1 MINFTNCKEELNN
14 YKGSEK
20 KKTLIYDGKKYLVKF
35 PDPIR
40 EKNKNISYINNAFS
54 EYIGSNIF
62 KMVGFPTQNTIIG
75 VYKYNEK
82 EKIVCACEDFTN
94 SNKVLY
100 EFENLAL
107 STNPDKKIETELT
120 DILNVLDENNI
131 INIPKIREKFWDM
144 FVIDSL
150 IGNTDRHNG
159 NWGFLV
165 DIKTNKIEFAPIYD
179 CGSCL
184 NPMIDDDEIKKLQDN
199 DIKNLAINCY
209 SCLKENSKKINYM
222 TYIKECKNEECNKAI
237 LRVFKNIKIDE
248 INKQYEEVNQQI
260 LELAQQGLDTTYI
273 GGELAWPVPG
283 YTRITSKYAMRVH
296 PITGQYKLHTGVDIG
311 APMGANFVAANDGVV
326 VKAGPNTAYGNMVII
341 DHGGGISTLYAH
353 GSEILVEVG
362 QTVKRG
368 DAILKVGSTGYSTGP
383 HAHFEVRINGVTTDP
398 LPYITNGVVPGQSNT
413 EENSNIVDNANTTN

>member
-131 INIPKIREKFWDM
+131 INIPKIKEKFWDM

-209 SCLKENSKKINYM
+209 SCLKENGKKINYM

-248 INKQYEEVNQQI
+248 INKFIDEIYCMSNERKEFYKKIINIRYKIIQEVYNKI
-260 LELAQQGLDTTYI
+260 NNE
-273 GGELAWPVPG
+273 
-283 YTRITSKYAMRVH
+283 K
-296 PITGQYKLHTGVDIG
+296 
-311 APMGANFVAANDGVV
+311 
-326 VKAGPNTAYGNMVII
+326 I
-341 DHGGGISTLYAH
+341 DA
-353 GSEILVEVG
+353 
-362 QTVKRG
+362 
-368 DAILKVGSTGYSTGP
+368 
-383 HAHFEVRINGVTTDP
+383 
-398 LPYITNGVVPGQSNT
+398 
-413 EENSNIVDNANTTN
+413 